1 MRVDVRAKGTY
12 AAATPAAVCANT
24 LRQSLATR
32 MRDVTYFIGSRA
44 HVMRS
49 KQLHARLSVFM
60 STYQYRGCSD
70 ISMLVGDAPLKNAR
84 VSWPFCR
91 GSGQPATPAVRKVS
105 GTRQN
110 PVTIAGNASTL
121 YDLFARLKGSSDAH
135 KATARTLVRLRASQS
150 IARVQWHQHVRR
162 RRHFERCLRLD

>member
-1 MRVDVRAKGTY
+1 MR
-12 AAATPAAVCANT
+12 
-24 LRQSLATR
+24 TR
-32 MRDVTYFIGSRA
+32 R
-44 HVMRS
+44 
-49 KQLHARLSVFM
+49 LHARLYVFVR
-60 STYQYRGCSD
+60 TYQYRGCSD

-162 RRHFERCLRLD
+162 RRPAKERARFLAVLQRKSPAGHAGRAKSIRRAPAPCSKSLTTRKR